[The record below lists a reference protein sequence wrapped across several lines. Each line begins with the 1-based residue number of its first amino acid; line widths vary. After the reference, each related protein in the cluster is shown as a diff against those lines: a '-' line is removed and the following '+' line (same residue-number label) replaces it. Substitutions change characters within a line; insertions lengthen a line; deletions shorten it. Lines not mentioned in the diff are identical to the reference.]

1 LPTEPTDFSP
11 MIELLSFISN
21 YIITPYTW
29 VVIIAVIMSWL
40 IGFNV
45 INGYNP
51 VVRTIWQT
59 VTALTDP
66 LLKPI
71 RRMLPNLGGLDLSP
85 MVLLLGCIF
94 VQSVIF
100 PNLAKLFV

>member
-1 LPTEPTDFSP
+1 
-11 MIELLSFISN
+11 MIELLGFISH

-29 VVIIAVIMSWL
+29 VVVIAVIMSWL

-45 INGYNP
+45 INAYNP

-66 LLKPI
+66 LLRPI
-71 RRMLPNLGGLDLSP
+71 RRMLPNMGGLDLSP
-85 MVLLLGCIF
+85 LLLLLGCFFI
-94 VQSVIF
+94 QSVVF